1 MSSKTL
7 DKAMRSKLI
16 EEGLRFLQSPQ
27 PFDGSDSE
35 YEGFLRKLVSCLWA
49 DGDELYRAGD
59 AATAQ
64 RQYGEAL
71 DVVEYMEKEGLRCP
85 NSVNECLHVN
95 RAACH
100 LRHNDFGKALEDC
113 ALALKLNEKNAHAC
127 YHRARALRATGSVR
141 EAYDSVVICSK
152 LMPQNQQVIALM
164 QELAQAL
171 GLRLRKAYISQAS
184 GERQAIKNDID
195 DVISEDENVKPAP
208 ETRNETPVSKATLP
222 SQQCN
227 GKTNAK
233 PIGGGGG
240 SGGGGSGGGG
250 SGGGGSGGGGSGGS
264 GVTGGSSGGGGSKA
278 ATAPAKTKGHKG
290 GSGGR
295 GAPGVSVPP
304 PPPSP
309 LPPQQAGPGLAVVT
323 PAQTRLAS
331 KVGPTRNFATA
342 AAAATTSA
350 AATASATASGVRVR
364 EAPKPVSVLP
374 TAGKSGAPAKLEPVP
389 LRPGDAVEKP
399 PNAAVPVKETPP
411 GLVNGYGGGGGVGV
425 GANKLLPLPVAESAT
440 FNTAEDE
447 IIGEDLD
454 ELLDMVSEE
463 FSMQGLQS
471 HSMQFPPGLQNS
483 MPTPPQGLSMP
494 HEMQL
499 HQGLQIS
506 QELQQGLHMAH
517 GMHVPLHTGLHFA
530 LQPGLTLPHGLQM
543 PPTMFSHS
551 GMAHGGGPML
561 HQHHQQFHLQQQQQH
576 LQLHQQL
583 HQQQHQQQ
591 HQQMPPGFAERVA
604 TSSSCRGLDSLD
616 DVSTALPVL
625 RATGAFSSGPIA
637 YDGGAGRLYPE
648 GWPGHILQEE
658 LMNVVAKMNSADIVA
673 GLARPGWAGVGMVTN
688 PLAETHDLR
697 QACAQCF
704 PLAAG
709 SEIHDYKFFP
719 DLEHKCKKDLL
730 IGRLRNS
737 EDPRFKIIRPRPQ
750 MINYIGSY
758 YICKDITEG
767 KACRFPG
774 HCRFAYSQEE
784 IDVWTQE
791 RTGLMQRALL
801 FAPVCGTGGWRVR
814 LTLQEL
820 IEEHHGIFL
829 FLCEECF
836 DNKPRMLSKQNKE
849 NPKYCTNQSAKHIFE
864 ETKCLVHVLRGTS
877 VHYSKI
883 RPLNELSQFD
893 ICRHEIRYGC
903 LREDKCNFAHSFVE
917 LKVWVMQQQSG
928 ITHEEIEMDS
938 AKIVAQSSGALAAPT
953 HKISKV
959 EAKRSQMR
967 FRMKFVCSQCWRN
980 GQVTEPEATLKYCNS
995 KARHTWSKERRVLLV
1010 MSPERKKWTQIRPF
1024 PTPKNVPLQFDL
1036 CAHVAKGKKCTF
1048 LGNCTFAHSQEEKE
1062 VWTYMRE
1069 SNIKETEKLYEI
1081 WMETHGPKAAAKDT
1095 TGGTLSGISGQSSEH
1110 ISLPTD
1116 YADITTGFHCW
1127 LCGKNCNG
1135 GKQWQQHITSER
1147 HRDRVFLDDDEQNWQ
1162 HRFPAGEFSLCPLI
1176 EHGNICPEESEC
1188 KYAHGAAELQE
1199 WIERRDYLKSKLA
1212 KAIND
1217 KLIDERGDFG
1227 KYSFLTK

>member
-1 MSSKTL
+1 MGGGGGHKTSGLPCSGAHSGVIRSGSQAAQSKGKVKFCTDCLGHLDVKMSSKTL
-7 DKAMRSKLI
+7 DKATRSKLI
-16 EEGLRFLQSPQ
+16 EEGLWFLQSPQ

-71 DVVEYMEKEGLRCP
+71 DVVEYMEKEGLHCP
-85 NSVNECLHVN
+85 NFVNERLHVN

-100 LRHNDFGKALEDC
+100 LRHNDFSKALEDC
-113 ALALKLNEKNAHAC
+113 ALALKLNEKNAQAC
-127 YHRARALRATGSVR
+127 YHRARALRAMGSVR

-152 LMPQNQQVIALM
+152 LMPQDQQVIALM

-171 GLRLRKAYISQAS
+171 GLRLRKAYISQ
-184 GERQAIKNDID
+184 
-195 DVISEDENVKPAP
+195 
-208 ETRNETPVSKATLP
+208 
-222 SQQCN
+222 CN
-227 GKTNAK
+227 GKTITK

-240 SGGGGSGGGG
+240 
-250 SGGGGSGGGGSGGS
+250 GGS
-264 GVTGGSSGGGGSKA
+264 GVTGGSGGGGSKA

-290 GSGGR
+290 GSGGK
-295 GAPGVSVPP
+295 GALGGSAPP
-304 PPPSP
+304 P
-309 LPPQQAGPGLAVVT
+309 LPPHQAGPGLAVVT
-323 PAQTRLAS
+323 PAQTRPAS

-342 AAAATTSA
+342 ATTSA
-350 AATASATASGVRVR
+350 AAASAAASAAATASGVRVR
-364 EAPKPVSVLP
+364 EAPKPVLVFP
-374 TAGKSGAPAKLEPVP
+374 AAGKSGAPTKPELAP
-389 LRPGDAVEKP
+389 LRPGDAAEKP

-411 GLVNGYGGGGGVGV
+411 GLVNGYGGGGG
-425 GANKLLPLPVAESAT
+425 
-440 FNTAEDE
+440 
-447 IIGEDLD
+447 
-454 ELLDMVSEE
+454 
-463 FSMQGLQS
+463 Q
-471 HSMQFPPGLQNS
+471 
-483 MPTPPQGLSMP
+483 
-494 HEMQL
+494 
-499 HQGLQIS
+499 
-506 QELQQGLHMAH
+506 
-517 GMHVPLHTGLHFA
+517 
-530 LQPGLTLPHGLQM
+530 
-543 PPTMFSHS
+543 
-551 GMAHGGGPML
+551 
-561 HQHHQQFHLQQQQQH
+561 
-576 LQLHQQL
+576 
-583 HQQQHQQQ
+583 
-591 HQQMPPGFAERVA
+591 QQMPPGFAERAA

-616 DVSTALPVL
+616 DVSTALP
-625 RATGAFSSGPIA
+625 
-637 YDGGAGRLYPE
+637 
-648 GWPGHILQEE
+648 
-658 LMNVVAKMNSADIVA
+658 A
-673 GLARPGWAGVGMVTN
+673 GLAGPGWAGVRMGNN

-697 QACAQCF
+697 QACDQCF
-704 PLAAG
+704 FSLAAV
-709 SEIHDYKFFP
+709 SEIHDYKYFP

-737 EDPRFKIIRPRPQ
+737 EDPCFKKIRPRPQ

-758 YICKDITEG
+758 YICQDITEG

-784 IDVWTQE
+784 IDVWTLE
-791 RTGLMQRALL
+791 RKGLMQRELL
-801 FAPVCGTGGWRVR
+801 FAPVCGTGGLRVR
-814 LTLQEL
+814 LTLQGIL
-820 IEEHHGIFL
+820 EEHHGIFL

-836 DNKPRMLSKQNKE
+836 DNKPRMLSKESKE
-849 NPKYCTNQSAKHIFE
+849 NPKYCTNQSVKHIFD

-877 VHYSKI
+877 VRYSKI

-928 ITHEEIEMDS
+928 ISHEEIEMDCS
-938 AKIVAQSSGALAAPT
+938 KIVAQSSGALAAPT
-953 HKISKV
+953 HKV
-959 EAKRSQMR
+959 RVAMP
-967 FRMKFVCSQCWRN
+967 FRMKCVCSQCWRN

-1024 PTPKNVPLQFDL
+1024 PNPKNVPLQFDL

-1095 TGGTLSGISGQSSEH
+1095 TGGTLSGISGQCSEH

-1147 HRDRVFLDDDEQNWQ
+1147 HRDRVFLDDDGQNWQ